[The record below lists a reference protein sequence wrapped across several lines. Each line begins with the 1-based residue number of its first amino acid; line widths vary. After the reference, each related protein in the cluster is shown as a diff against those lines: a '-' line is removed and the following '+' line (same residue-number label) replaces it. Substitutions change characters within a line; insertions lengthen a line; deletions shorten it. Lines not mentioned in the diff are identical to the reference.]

1 MIKFLFVTNR
11 FQILKNLNN
20 GSDLLISKSVIKA
33 KNNRENGKIFLMNKN
48 KIDEKKS
55 SEKFLSWLLSN
66 NVYIYNKS
74 TWGRPPHP
82 CIVSNETTDE
92 GIPNG
97 KGLLAFKN
105 IQQGEKI
112 IEIPMD
118 LVLSKE
124 HPMNKMALN
133 EIDQMNEYDSMAIFL
148 IQQRAVGDKSFWKT
162 YFETL
167 PSEKDLD
174 IFFRWSIFDSFFLK
188 GSKINFSLLYLR
200 EKIRSQFFRINNI
213 VFEKN
218 PILYPKTVFNIE
230 SWEWALSLL
239 FSRSIFLSKSQE
251 LTMVPYADF
260 LNHNPFSTSYIDAK
274 EIPFSDF
281 LEIAMYSDKPY
292 NKFDQ
297 VFTTY
302 GPKTNLE
309 LLLLYGFILERNPFD
324 STEIRVS
331 LSRKDALYEKKKYF
345 LTSCERPE
353 SITFP
358 LFFYQYPKELYE
370 FLRLCLDVSNK
381 VEVDLSYYEF
391 KESLDIEA
399 EGIIKMLI
407 TMVCIKNLKKFNFY
421 ENEKKNLK
429 LVDNEIFFS
438 KTQKIAIKHVVCE
451 KRILNKIIEANKRI
465 N

>member
-1 MIKFLFVTNR
+1 
-11 FQILKNLNN
+11 
-20 GSDLLISKSVIKA
+20 
-33 KNNRENGKIFLMNKN
+33 
-48 KIDEKKS
+48 
-55 SEKFLSWLLSN
+55 
-66 NVYIYNKS
+66 
-74 TWGRPPHP
+74 
-82 CIVSNETTDE
+82 
-92 GIPNG
+92 
-97 KGLLAFKN
+97 
-105 IQQGEKI
+105 
-112 IEIPMD
+112 MD

-331 LSRKDALYEKKKYF
+331 LSRKDALYEKKKIF
-345 LTSCERPE
+345 
-353 SITFP
+353 
-358 LFFYQYPKELYE
+358 
-370 FLRLCLDVSNK
+370 
-381 VEVDLSYYEF
+381 
-391 KESLDIEA
+391 
-399 EGIIKMLI
+399 
-407 TMVCIKNLKKFNFY
+407 FNFMRKTRIY
-421 ENEKKNLK
+421 NIS
-429 LVDNEIFFS
+429 VIFLS
-438 KTQKIAIKHVVCE
+438 IS
-451 KRILNKIIEANKRI
+451 
-465 N
+465 